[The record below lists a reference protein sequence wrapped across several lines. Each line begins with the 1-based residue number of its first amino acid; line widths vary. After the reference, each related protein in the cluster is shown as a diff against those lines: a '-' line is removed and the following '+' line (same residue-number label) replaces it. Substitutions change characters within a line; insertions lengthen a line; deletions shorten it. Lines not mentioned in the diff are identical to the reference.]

1 VTAGRNVSMSARTPI
16 PRLAALW
23 LAVATAGCGADSARA
38 QSLADR
44 ARAMGDGVILMSF
57 AARDG
62 VCGDGRGN
70 IRTGGDDHSFR
81 GQRVWSSDC
90 EPGPVRVAIEVRSGR
105 AADLETFVGG
115 RWLPREDA
123 LDLGT
128 LEAPTAAR
136 LLLDLARTDRGEA
149 GEDAIFPAT
158 LARGVVVWPELLEM
172 ARNADMPTET
182 REDATFWL
190 GQMAGDAVAGDLEDL
205 TADERVDLE
214 VREAAVFA
222 LSQIDGD
229 AGFDALMRIARGDG
243 DPRIREKALFWLAD
257 SGDPRALA
265 LFEEILTGS

>member
-1 VTAGRNVSMSARTPI
+1 V
-16 PRLAALW
+16 AAFC
-23 LAVATAGCGADSARA
+23 LAVVATGCDADGVRA

-44 ARAMGDGVILMSF
+44 ARGIGDGVILMSF

-62 VCGDGRGN
+62 VCGDGSGN
-70 IRTGGDDHSFR
+70 IRTRGDDHSFR

-90 EPGPVRVAIEVRSGR
+90 EPGPVRVAVEVRGGR

-115 RWLPREDA
+115 RWVPRADA
-123 LDLGT
+123 LDLGV
-128 LEAPTAAR
+128 LEPAAAAR
-136 LLLDLARTDRGEA
+136 LLLDLARSDRGEA

-158 LARGVVVWPELLEM
+158 LARGVVVWPELLAI
-172 ARNADMPTET
+172 ARDDGMPTDT

-190 GQMAGDAVAGDLEDL
+190 GQMAGDAVAVDLEDL
-205 TADERVDLE
+205 SADDRIDLE

-243 DPRIREKALFWLAD
+243 DPRVREKALFWLAD

>member
-1 VTAGRNVSMSARTPI
+1 VSGRTARIARASGLRVTAAC
-16 PRLAALW
+16 LAAL
-23 LAVATAGCGADSARA
+23 TASCGADGARA
-38 QSLADR
+38 QSLTDR
-44 ARAMGDGVILMSF
+44 ARRVGDGVILLSF

-62 VCGDGRGN
+62 VCGDGHGN
-70 IRTGGDDHSFR
+70 IRTRGDDHSFR

-90 EPGPVRVAIEVRSGR
+90 EPGPVRVAIEVQGGR
-105 AADLETFVGG
+105 PADLETFVGG
-115 RWLPREDA
+115 RWVPRADA

-128 LEAPTAAR
+128 VEPAAAAR

-158 LARGVVVWPELLEM
+158 LARGVVVWPELLAI
-172 ARNADMPTET
+172 ARDGGMPTET

-205 TADERVDLE
+205 TADERIDLE

-222 LSQIDGD
+222 LSEIDGH
-229 AGFDALMRIARGDG
+229 AGLDALLRIARGEG

-265 LFEEILTGS
+265 LFEEILVRQ

>member
-1 VTAGRNVSMSARTPI
+1 MSARRVSSRLATLC
-16 PRLAALW
+16 LAAL
-23 LAVATAGCGADSARA
+23 TAGCGADGARA
-38 QSLADR
+38 QSLAER
-44 ARAMGDGVILMSF
+44 AREKEDGVILLSF
-57 AARDG
+57 AAREG
-62 VCGDGRGN
+62 VCGNGRGN
-70 IRTGGDDHSFR
+70 IWTGDGDHSFR
-81 GQRVWSSDC
+81 GRPVWSSDC
-90 EPGPVRVAIEVRSGR
+90 EPGPVRVAIEVRGGR
-105 AADLETFVGG
+105 PVDLETFVGG
-115 RWLPREDA
+115 RWVPRADA
-123 LDLGT
+123 FDLGM
-128 LEAPTAAR
+128 LEPSAAAR
-136 LLLDLARTDRGEA
+136 LLLDLARSDRGEV

-172 ARNADMPTET
+172 ARDADMPTET

-190 GQMAGDAVAGDLEDL
+190 GEMAGDAVAGDLEDL

-222 LSQIDGD
+222 LSEIDGD

>member
-1 VTAGRNVSMSARTPI
+1 VSARLGIWRPAGTLAARLALCLATAMAGCTAG
-16 PRLAALW
+16 
-23 LAVATAGCGADSARA
+23 GARA
-38 QSLADR
+38 QSLTDR
-44 ARAMGDGVILMSF
+44 AGGMGDGVILMSF

-62 VCGDGRGN
+62 VCGDGHGT
-70 IRTGGDDHSFR
+70 IRTGGDEHFLR

-90 EPGPVRVAIEVRSGR
+90 EPGPVRVAVEVRGGR
-105 AADLETFVGG
+105 AGDLETFVGG
-115 RWLPREDA
+115 RWVPRADA
-123 LDLGT
+123 VDLGT
-128 LEAPTAAR
+128 LEPAAAAR

-158 LARGVVVWPELLEM
+158 LARGVVVWPELLEI
-172 ARNADMPTET
+172 ARDPRLPTET

-190 GQMAGDAVAGDLEDL
+190 GEMAGDAVAGDLEDL

-222 LSQIDGD
+222 LSEIDGD

>member
-1 VTAGRNVSMSARTPI
+1 MNARREISKPARTATA
-16 PRLAALW
+16 RLALG
-23 LAVATAGCGADSARA
+23 LAMVMAGCSADGARA

-44 ARAMGDGVILMSF
+44 ARGIGDGVILMSF

-62 VCGDGRGN
+62 VCGDGHGN

-90 EPGPVRVAIEVRSGR
+90 EPGPVRVAIEVQGGR

-115 RWLPREDA
+115 RWVPRADA
-123 LDLGT
+123 VDLGT
-128 LEAPTAAR
+128 LEPAAAAG
-136 LLLDLARTDRGEA
+136 LLLDLVRNERGDA
-149 GEDAIFPAT
+149 GEEAIFPAT
-158 LARGVVVWPELLEM
+158 LARGVVVWPELLEI
-172 ARNADMPTET
+172 ARDDDMPTET

-190 GQMAGDAVAGDLEDL
+190 GQMAGEAVASDLVDL

-229 AGFDALMRIARGDG
+229 AGFEALIRIARGEG
-243 DPRIREKALFWLAD
+243 DPRVREKALFWLAD

-265 LFEEILTGS
+265 LFEEILTRR

>member
-1 VTAGRNVSMSARTPI
+1 MSARREVSKPTRAAAG
-16 PRLAALW
+16 RLALC
-23 LAVATAGCGADSARA
+23 LATVMAGCTADGARA
-38 QSLADR
+38 QSLTHR
-44 ARAMGDGVILMSF
+44 AREIGDGVILMSF

-62 VCGDGRGN
+62 VCGDGHGN
-70 IRTGGDDHSFR
+70 IRTRGDDHSFR
-81 GQRVWSSDC
+81 GERLWSSDC
-90 EPGPVRVAIEVRSGR
+90 EPGPVRVAIEVRGGR
-105 AADLETFVGG
+105 ATDLETFVGG
-115 RWLPREDA
+115 RWVPRADA

-128 LEAPTAAR
+128 LEPAAAAG

-149 GEDAIFPAT
+149 GEDAILPAT

-172 ARNADMPTET
+172 ARDADMPTET

-190 GQMAGDAVAGDLEDL
+190 GQMAGDAVAADLEDL
-205 TADERVDLE
+205 TADERIDLE

>member
-1 VTAGRNVSMSARTPI
+1 MPARTPI
-16 PRLAALW
+16 SRLAALW

-44 ARAMGDGVILMSF
+44 ARGIGDGVILMSF

-62 VCGDGRGN
+62 VCGNGRGN
-70 IRTGGDDHSFR
+70 IWTGDGDHSFR
-81 GQRVWSSDC
+81 GRPLWSSDC
-90 EPGPVRVAIEVRSGR
+90 EPGPVRVAIEVRGGH

-115 RWLPREDA
+115 RWLPRADA

-128 LEAPTAAR
+128 VEPVAAAA
-136 LLLDLARTDRGEA
+136 LLLDLARTERGEA

-158 LARGVVVWPELLEM
+158 LARGAVVWPELLAI
-172 ARNADMPTET
+172 ARDEGLPSET

-190 GQMAGDAVAGDLEDL
+190 GEMAGDAVAGDLEDL
-205 TADERVDLE
+205 SADERVDLE

-222 LSQIDGD
+222 LSEIDGD

-243 DPRIREKALFWLAD
+243 DPRVREKALFWLAD

>member
-1 VTAGRNVSMSARTPI
+1 MIA
-16 PRLAALW
+16 
-23 LAVATAGCGADSARA
+23 AGCGADGARA

-44 ARAMGDGVILMSF
+44 ARSVGDGVVLMSF

-62 VCGDGRGN
+62 VCGDGAGN
-70 IRTGGDDHSFR
+70 IRTSDGDHSFR
-81 GQRVWSSDC
+81 GRPVWSSDC
-90 EPGPVRVAIEVRSGR
+90 QPGPVRVAIEVRGGR

-115 RWLPREDA
+115 RWVPRADA

-128 LEAPTAAR
+128 VEAPAAAR
-136 LLLDLARTDRGEA
+136 LLLDLARTDRGEV

-158 LARGVVVWPELLEM
+158 LARGVVVWPELLEI
-172 ARNADMPTET
+172 ARDDGLPTDT

-190 GQMAGDAVAGDLEDL
+190 GQMAGDAVAVDLEDL
-205 TADERVDLE
+205 TADERIDLD

-222 LSQIDGD
+222 LSEIDGD

-243 DPRIREKALFWLAD
+243 DPRIREKAFFWLAD

-265 LFEEILTGS
+265 LFEEILAGS

>member
-1 VTAGRNVSMSARTPI
+1 MSAQTATPSPARASLLRVTAI
-16 PRLAALW
+16 CLAAAL
-23 LAVATAGCGADSARA
+23 AGCGAEGARA

-44 ARAMGDGVILMSF
+44 AAMVEDGVVLLSF

-70 IRTGGDDHSFR
+70 IRTGEDSFR
-81 GQRVWSSDC
+81 GRSIWESDC
-90 EPGPVRVAIEVRSGR
+90 EPGPVRVAAKVHDGR
-105 AADLETFVGG
+105 IVDLDTFVGG
-115 RWLPREDA
+115 RWTPRADA

-128 LEAPTAAR
+128 IEPAAAAR
-136 LLLDLARTDRGEA
+136 LLLDLTRSDRGEA

-158 LARGVVVWPELLEM
+158 LARGVVVWPELLEI
-172 ARNADMPTET
+172 ARDAGMPTET

-190 GQMAGDAVAGDLEDL
+190 GEMAGDTVAGDLEDL

-222 LSQIDGD
+222 LSQVDGD
-229 AGFDALMRIARGDG
+229 AGLEALIRIARGAG

-265 LFEEILTGS
+265 LFEEILAGS

>member
-1 VTAGRNVSMSARTPI
+1 MSARRAISRTAAS
-16 PRLAALW
+16 RLALC
-23 LAVATAGCGADSARA
+23 LAAVTLGCGADGARA
-38 QSLADR
+38 QSLAER
-44 ARAMGDGVILMSF
+44 ARGIGDGVILMSF

-62 VCGDGRGN
+62 VCGNGRGN
-70 IRTGGDDHSFR
+70 IWTGDGDHSFR
-81 GQRVWSSDC
+81 GQPLWSSDC
-90 EPGPVRVAIEVRSGR
+90 EPGPVRVAIEVRGGR
-105 AADLETFVGG
+105 ATDLETFVGG
-115 RWLPREDA
+115 RWVPRSDA
-123 LDLGT
+123 SDLGT
-128 LEAPTAAR
+128 LEPAAAAR
-136 LLLDLARTDRGEA
+136 LLLDLARADRGEA

-172 ARNADMPTET
+172 ARDAEMPTET

-190 GQMAGDAVAGDLEDL
+190 GEMAGDEVAGDLEDL

>member
-1 VTAGRNVSMSARTPI
+1 MSAQRKIPGTARTTAA
-16 PRLAALW
+16 RLALS
-23 LAVATAGCGADSARA
+23 LATVMAGCTADGVRA
-38 QSLADR
+38 QSLTDH
-44 ARAMGDGVILMSF
+44 ARAIGDGVILISF
-57 AARDG
+57 AAREG
-62 VCGDGRGN
+62 VCGDGDGN
-70 IRTGGDDHSFR
+70 IRTRGDDHSFR
-81 GQRVWSSDC
+81 GQQVWSSDC
-90 EPGPVRVAIEVRSGR
+90 EPGPVRVALEVRGGR

-115 RWLPREDA
+115 RWVPRTDD

-128 LEAPTAAR
+128 LEPAAAAR

-158 LARGVVVWPELLEM
+158 LARDVVVWPELLEI
-172 ARNADMPTET
+172 ARDDGMPTDT

-190 GQMAGDAVAGDLEDL
+190 AQMAGDAVAGDLEDL
-205 TADERVDLE
+205 TADERIDLE

-243 DPRIREKALFWLAD
+243 DPEIREKALFWLAE

-265 LFEEILTGS
+265 LFEEILNGS